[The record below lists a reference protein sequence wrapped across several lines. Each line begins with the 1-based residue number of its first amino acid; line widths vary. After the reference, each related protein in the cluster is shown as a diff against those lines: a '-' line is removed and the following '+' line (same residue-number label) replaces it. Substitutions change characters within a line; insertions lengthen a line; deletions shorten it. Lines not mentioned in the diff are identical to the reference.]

1 MTKIICANSL
11 CKYNNDKNVC
21 TAKTAEM
28 SWHSVMTVHDGRQ
41 EFLKC
46 KTYRMDDRSFELVEK
61 LSELMREHSL
71 QAQIRGVVLGGDDQ

>member
-1 MTKIICANSL
+1 MTGALEGDKHMTNIICANSL

-21 TAKTAEM
+21 TAKTVEM

-46 KTYRMDDRSFELVEK
+46 KTYEMDERSKEIENQFMNLFMK
-61 LSELMREHSL
+61 HPL
-71 QAQIRGVVLGGDDQ
+71 

>member
-11 CKYNNDKNVC
+11 CKYHKDKNVC

-28 SWHSVMTVHDGRQ
+28 SWYSVMTVHDGRQ

-46 KTYRMDDRSFELVEK
+46 KTYEMD
-61 LSELMREHSL
+61 EHSKEIEKQVMEL
-71 QAQIRGVVLGGDDQ
+71 LMKHPL

>member
-46 KTYRMDDRSFELVEK
+46 KTYEMDERFKDIENQFMNLFMK
-61 LSELMREHSL
+61 HPL
-71 QAQIRGVVLGGDDQ
+71 

>member
-46 KTYRMDDRSFELVEK
+46 KTYEMDERSKEIENQ
-61 LSELMREHSL
+61 LMNWFMKHPL
-71 QAQIRGVVLGGDDQ
+71 

>member
-1 MTKIICANSL
+1 MAKIICANSM

-46 KTYRMDDRSFELVEK
+46 KTYEMDEHYKEIENKFMELFMK
-61 LSELMREHSL
+61 HPL
-71 QAQIRGVVLGGDDQ
+71 

>member
-1 MTKIICANSL
+1 MAKIICANSM

-28 SWHSVMTVHDGRQ
+28 SWHSVMTIHDGRQ

-46 KTYRMDDRSFELVEK
+46 KTYEMDERSKEIENQFMNLFMK
-61 LSELMREHSL
+61 HPL
-71 QAQIRGVVLGGDDQ
+71 

>member
-11 CKYNNDKNVC
+11 CKYNNEKNAC

-46 KTYRMDDRSFELVEK
+46 KTYEMDERSKEIEK
-61 LSELMREHSL
+61 QFMNLFMKHPL
-71 QAQIRGVVLGGDDQ
+71 

>member
-11 CKYNNDKNVC
+11 CTYNNDKNVC

-46 KTYRMDDRSFELVEK
+46 KTYEMDERSKEIENQFMNLFMK
-61 LSELMREHSL
+61 HPL
-71 QAQIRGVVLGGDDQ
+71 

>member
-1 MTKIICANSL
+1 MAKIICANSL

-46 KTYRMDDRSFELVEK
+46 KTYEMDERSKEIENQFMNLFMK
-61 LSELMREHSL
+61 HPL
-71 QAQIRGVVLGGDDQ
+71 

>member
-11 CKYNNDKNVC
+11 CKYNNKDVC

-46 KTYRMDDRSFELVEK
+46 KTYEMDERSKEIENQ
-61 LSELMREHSL
+61 LMNWFMKHPL
-71 QAQIRGVVLGGDDQ
+71 

>member
-46 KTYRMDDRSFELVEK
+46 KTYEMDERSKEIENQFMNLFMK
-61 LSELMREHSL
+61 HPL
-71 QAQIRGVVLGGDDQ
+71 

>member
-1 MTKIICANSL
+1 MTKIICANNL

-46 KTYRMDDRSFELVEK
+46 KTYEMDERSKEIENQFMNLFMK
-61 LSELMREHSL
+61 HPL
-71 QAQIRGVVLGGDDQ
+71 

>member
-41 EFLKC
+41 WFLKC
-46 KTYRMDDRSFELVEK
+46 KTYEMDERSKEIENQFMNLFMK
-61 LSELMREHSL
+61 HPL
-71 QAQIRGVVLGGDDQ
+71 